1 MKGMMIMWEGVMGHK
16 DMIKM
21 KKGEEGGYTLLEMIV
36 SLALTATL
44 LASATVLLT
53 QSLRLHERLRAATDA
68 LLVSEIILD
77 KVTGEIAGAK
87 NNGYEGSTVVIASE
101 GSRGCPSVTLTT
113 RGGRRVEIT
122 SDQTEEGAG
131 LLLVF
136 SPTKADPKE
145 TFWTLDEKLY
155 QGYRLEELDFEPL
168 SRKDGSRT
176 NVIRVSV
183 KLCNEKTGSTYAR
196 SRSVA
201 CSHFVTEEDLER
213 ILTE

>member
-1 MKGMMIMWEGVMGHK
+1 MVQDKWASGQWRK
-16 DMIKM
+16 A
-21 KKGEEGGYTLLEMIV
+21 KKRTEGYTLLEMIV
-36 SLALTATL
+36 SLALTAIL

-113 RGGRRVEIT
+113 RGDRRVEIT
-122 SDQTEEGAG
+122 SDQTEEGVG

-145 TFWTLDEKLY
+145 TLWTLDEKLY

>member
-36 SLALTATL
+36 SLALTAIL

-145 TFWTLDEKLY
+145 TLWTLDEKLY

-196 SRSVA
+196 SRPVA

>member
-36 SLALTATL
+36 SLALTAIL

-136 SPTKADPKE
+136 SPTKSSSSS
-145 TFWTLDEKLY
+145 L
-155 QGYRLEELDFEPL
+155 
-168 SRKDGSRT
+168 
-176 NVIRVSV
+176 
-183 KLCNEKTGSTYAR
+183 
-196 SRSVA
+196 
-201 CSHFVTEEDLER
+201 
-213 ILTE
+213 

>member
-36 SLALTATL
+36 SLALTAIL

-145 TFWTLDEKLY
+145 TLWTLDEKLY

-201 CSHFVTEEDLER
+201 CSHFVTEEDLAR